1 MENRVVLIQRRTKWG
16 GNEHT
21 KGVPTSE
28 DLQEAITASVV
39 VLATQAGLDLKK
51 WKRVQASYNDGRILI
66 SLDCV
71 RPRKQK

>member
-1 MENRVVLIQRRTKWG
+1 MENRVVLIQRTKLG
-16 GNEHT
+16 SNERT

-51 WKRVQASYNDGRILI
+51 WKRVQASYHDGRILI
-66 SLDCV
+66 SLDLV